1 MVQSL
6 ESLGLSRRVVS
17 PVLIPNEELIKE
29 YIYQLSELDL
39 ASLLSLL
46 SFPLKK
52 DPGITGSQSTSSLHS
67 IL

>member
-6 ESLGLSRRVVS
+6 ESLGLSRRVVN

-39 ASLLSLL
+39 ASLLSIL
-46 SFPLKK
+46 SFC
-52 DPGITGSQSTSSLHS
+52 
-67 IL
+67 